1 MTDDPATEEA
11 AVVGFVMDDVK
22 EPRWRMCLVTVHG
35 IVKPAIRVNP
45 EDELRKA
52 VGQSPDRLPAATKV
66 LRQKVEPSGGGRT
79 IH

>member
-1 MTDDPATEEA
+1 MTDNSATEEA

-22 EPRWRMCLVTVHG
+22 EPRRRMCLMTVDG
-35 IVKPAIRVNP
+35 IVKFAVRVDP
-45 EDELRKA
+45 EDEFRKA
-52 VGQSPDRLPAATKV
+52 VGQSPDRFAPTTKV